1 MLFAGALAPPSLRL
15 PRVPLP
21 GGRSFASVVLA
32 TKLQTADGPSEN
44 PSAARSNRVSAS
56 RNPPPRPQDP
66 ASESPTGGALRGSD
80 VLLALQRAV
89 SEKEARRLSEKK
101 RRRGK
106 RRTPTTHGGGGGGG
120 GDGGEKGFDPFE
132 QVRPIEI
139 RSDWETRIE
148 ELEKRI
154 QELRSQY
161 Q

>member
-1 MLFAGALAPPSLRL
+1 MLFAGALAPPLLRL

-21 GGRSFASVVLA
+21 GGRSVVLA
-32 TKLQTADGPSEN
+32 TKLPTADGPSEN

-56 RNPPPRPQDP
+56 RNPPPRPPDP
-66 ASESPTGGALRGSD
+66 ASGSPTGGALRGSD

-89 SEKEARRLSEKK
+89 AEKEARRLSEKR

-106 RRTPTTHGGGGGGG
+106 RRTPTTHGGGG
-120 GDGGEKGFDPFE
+120 DGGEKGFDSFE

>member
-1 MLFAGALAPPSLRL
+1 MLFAGALAPPLAPLLRL
-15 PRVPLP
+15 PRVPLHR
-21 GGRSFASVVLA
+21 GRSFSSVVFAANLP
-32 TKLQTADGPSEN
+32 TADGPSEN
-44 PSAARSNRVSAS
+44 PSAARSNRVSAR
-56 RNPPPRPQDP
+56 RNPPPRLPDP
-66 ASESPTGGALRGSD
+66 ASGSPSGGALRGSD

-89 SEKEARRLSEKK
+89 AEKEARRLSEKK

-106 RRTPTTHGGGGGGG
+106 RRTSTAHGG
-120 GDGGEKGFDPFE
+120 GDGGEKGVDSGE

-154 QELRSQY
+154 QDLRSQY